1 MHQQPDTFSL
11 KGKTAIVTGSGRES
25 GLGAGMA
32 TALARN
38 GASVVLNYVSDSSKI
53 QAEAMATRLRA
64 EYGVESVA
72 IQANVETP
80 EGAVRLVEEGMKGLV
95 MDKVDILVNNAGC
108 NIAGSTMETPLE
120 DVHKQFSVN
129 TFAAI
134 YMVRAAVPHMP
145 SGGRIINIS
154 TICSKLPMPSVPFYS
169 AAKAALDSLASTWAA
184 EFGRSR
190 GITVNTV
197 APGPVGTDEVHK
209 FVRDNP
215 GGFGPVQDLIDR
227 ARAADRMGSV
237 DDVADAVLLLAQE
250 KSRWITGQYIDVSG
264 GVTGS

>member
-80 EGAVRLVEEGMKGLV
+80 EVAVRLVEEGMKGLD
-95 MDKVDILVNNAGC
+95 MDKVDILGEPRAGD
-108 NIAGSTMETPLE
+108 M
-120 DVHKQFSVN
+120 FS
-129 TFAAI
+129 F
-134 YMVRAAVPHMP
+134 P
-145 SGGRIINIS
+145 
-154 TICSKLPMPSVPFYS
+154 
-169 AAKAALDSLASTWAA
+169 
-184 EFGRSR
+184 E
-190 GITVNTV
+190 
-197 APGPVGTDEVHK
+197 
-209 FVRDNP
+209 RD
-215 GGFGPVQDLIDR
+215 
-227 ARAADRMGSV
+227 
-237 DDVADAVLLLAQE
+237 
-250 KSRWITGQYIDVSG
+250 KS
-264 GVTGS
+264 